1 MAVVKV
7 NPSKQSTGPNEI
19 RPPVRFR
26 TRASS
31 LGLTAVSTPALIEQ
45 INAGFSFDTLRRLAT
60 NIGIDLSELALMI
73 GIPERTLARRK
84 ASDKFAPEES
94 ERLLRISSVFE
105 KAVDLFHGNVE
116 DAVGWLTNP
125 KKALGYQ
132 QPLTYAR
139 TELGAHEVEN
149 LIGRIE
155 HGVFS

>member
-1 MAVVKV
+1 MTALKL
-7 NPSKQSTGPNEI
+7 NPSRQNTSTTKGHSAM
-19 RPPVRFR
+19 RFR
-26 TRASS
+26 GRASS

-45 INAGFSFDTLRRLAT
+45 IDAGFSFDTLRKLAI
-60 NIGIDLSELALMI
+60 NIGVELSELASII

-94 ERLLRISSVFE
+94 ERLLRVSSVFE

-116 DAVGWLTNP
+116 EAVVWLMNP

-132 QPLTYAR
+132 QPLAYAR
-139 TELGAHEVEN
+139 TELGAREVEN
-149 LIGRIE
+149 LIGRIQ